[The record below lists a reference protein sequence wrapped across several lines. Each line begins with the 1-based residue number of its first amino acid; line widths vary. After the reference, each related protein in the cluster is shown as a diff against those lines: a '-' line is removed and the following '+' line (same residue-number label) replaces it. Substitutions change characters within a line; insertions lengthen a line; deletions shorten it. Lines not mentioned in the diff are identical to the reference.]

1 MAKTGKKVKTIQEQL
16 SGNNLSRIMNR
27 AIRNALKEN
36 LRLNIPIPIKNDKGK
51 IVMLDPRKV
60 VK

>member
-16 SGNNLSRIMNR
+16 SGSNLSRIMNR